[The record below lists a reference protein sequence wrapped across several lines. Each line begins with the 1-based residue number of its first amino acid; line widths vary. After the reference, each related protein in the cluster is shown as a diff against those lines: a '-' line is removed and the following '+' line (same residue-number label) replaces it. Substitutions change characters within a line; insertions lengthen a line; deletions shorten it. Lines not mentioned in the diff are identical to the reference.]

1 MLLGEYSHTLDEK
14 SRVIVPAKYRED
26 LGDTFVLT
34 KGIDGCLNVYSLE
47 QWKNF
52 ELKLAALPLSDEN
65 SRKFVRYFTSGATMC
80 EMDKQGR
87 IVIPSNLKEFANLK
101 KDVIFTGVST
111 RAEIWDVDM
120 WKKYIGQDA
129 ADLNNIANHMSS
141 FGIWLYISRMAKLKK
156 KY

>member
-1 MLLGEYSHTLDEK
+1 MLLGEYNHTIDEK

-26 LGDTFVLT
+26 LGDAFVLT

-47 QWKNF
+47 QWQKF
-52 ELKLAALPLSDEN
+52 EEKLSALPISDEN

-87 IVIPSNLKEFANLK
+87 IVIPSNLKEFAKLK

-120 WKKYIGQDA
+120 WKKYIGEDSEEF
-129 ADLNNIANHMSS
+129 NNIANHMSG
-141 FGIWLYISRMAKLKK
+141 FGI
-156 KY
+156 